1 LIFFADNDRKKTINN
16 HQVAPAG
23 GECRLISCGWP
34 SGRAEKESR
43 TTTLAS
49 PINRVHDTHA
59 ARASESTQDYSG
71 DALFLKIYK

>member
-1 LIFFADNDRKKTINN
+1 LKRLFTELIFFADNDRKKTINN

-43 TTTLAS
+43 T
-49 PINRVHDTHA
+49 HH
-59 ARASESTQDYSG
+59 YSRQPN
-71 DALFLKIYK
+71 K